1 MSSFSV
7 SFTFRYY
14 ACLCGHEALVEFLL
28 QNGKLIIA
36 IQGYTLLLKRGTWG
50 SKRDALRVICVDDKR
65 SGYEITRREEILQTV
80 TCVLL
85 LLCLGPLL

>member
-28 QNGKLIIA
+28 QNGKLIFV
-36 IQGYTLLLKRGTWG
+36 IQGYTLLRKRGTLG
-50 SKRDALRVICVDDKR
+50 SKLDALRVISFDDKR
-65 SGYEITRREEILQTV
+65 SGYEITLREEMRHRD
-80 TCVLL
+80 
-85 LLCLGPLL
+85 

>member
-28 QNGKLIIA
+28 QNGKLIFV
-36 IQGYTLLLKRGTWG
+36 IQGYTLLRKRGTLG
-50 SKRDALRVICVDDKR
+50 SKLDALRVIGFDDKT
-65 SGYEITRREEILQTV
+65 SGYEITLREEMRHRD
-80 TCVLL
+80 
-85 LLCLGPLL
+85 

>member
-28 QNGKLIIA
+28 QNGKLIFV
-36 IQGYTLLLKRGTWG
+36 IQGYTLLRKRGTLG
-50 SKRDALRVICVDDKR
+50 SKLDALRVIGFDDKR
-65 SGYEITRREEILQTV
+65 SGYEITLREEMRHRD
-80 TCVLL
+80 
-85 LLCLGPLL
+85 